1 MNFKEARLLAF
12 KELSSMGVPNPS
24 LEADFILEWA
34 TGKGRGYIHGYP
46 EHMLSAAEEA
56 KFKEALERRAKREP
70 LWYITGECEFW
81 GLTFKVGPGCLV
93 PRPET
98 EILVEAALEIFEE
111 GIFLDWG
118 TGSGCIA
125 AAILSEKATCKAVAV
140 DCSPKALFYAW
151 WNFKNLGVLERVL
164 LWHSNGIWDLPEA
177 YERVDLIVSNPP
189 YIPSTEIQNLMPEVR
204 LYEPKEALDGGAD
217 GLKYYNLL
225 RSVANR
231 LLSHGGH
238 LVVEIGSTFQWRQL
252 LKLYGGQFDLT
263 DVRKDL
269 SGLDR
274 VLVFQRK

>member
-1 MNFKEARLLAF
+1 
-12 KELSSMGVPNPS
+12 V
-24 LEADFILEWA
+24 
-34 TGKGRGYIHGYP
+34 
-46 EHMLSAAEEA
+46 
-56 KFKEALERRAKREP
+56 
-70 LWYITGECEFW
+70 
-81 GLTFKVGPGCLV
+81 V
-93 PRPET
+93 
-98 EILVEAALEIFEE
+98 
-111 GIFLDWG
+111 
-118 TGSGCIA
+118 
-125 AAILSEKATCKAVAV
+125 V